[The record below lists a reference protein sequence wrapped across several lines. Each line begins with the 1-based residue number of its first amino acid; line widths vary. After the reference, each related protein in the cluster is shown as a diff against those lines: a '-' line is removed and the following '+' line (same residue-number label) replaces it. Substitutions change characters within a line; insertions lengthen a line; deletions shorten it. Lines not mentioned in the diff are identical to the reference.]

1 MILYSLFFF
10 HLIKIC
16 DKMTEEQNRI
26 SLQEAGEPLQ
36 LKTMLGGIII
46 NTSKVGLLCK
56 IYTLD
61 GVLKYDS
68 VLTKGDQRYLCHLH
82 KHIL

>member
-1 MILYSLFFF
+1 M
-10 HLIKIC
+10 
-16 DKMTEEQNRI
+16 
-26 SLQEAGEPLQ
+26 Q

-68 VLTKGDQRYLCHLH
+68 GLTKGDQRYLCYLH